1 MNIGKPVRNE
11 RKEQCYAHIPVP
23 PRAIA
28 TMDALVFTYVLELDL
43 EVVVADAVFYPI
55 ARRRG
60 CQAGVDRSSGSTVLQ
75 RPTAVGFAERVVA
88 RIVETVS
95 STEQTFSTDRS

>member
-43 EVVVADAVFYPI
+43 EVVVADAFYPI